1 MKLHRLLATASLA
14 FILFPISGCGD
25 KQAPVPTPEEA
36 AKAPLP
42 PPPTNTKSMEP
53 PPPPK

>member
-1 MKLHRLLATASLA
+1 MKLHRLLATASVTLS
-14 FILFPISGCGD
+14 LFSIGGCGE
-25 KQAPVPTPEEA
+25 KQAPLPTPEEA

-42 PPPTNTKSMEP
+42 PPPTNNKQLEP